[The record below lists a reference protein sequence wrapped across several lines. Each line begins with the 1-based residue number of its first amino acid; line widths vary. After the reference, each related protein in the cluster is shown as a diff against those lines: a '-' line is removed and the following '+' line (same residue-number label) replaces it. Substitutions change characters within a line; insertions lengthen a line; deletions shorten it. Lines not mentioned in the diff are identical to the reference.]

1 MPQNFIG
8 CDRDQELL
16 LPPSLKE
23 WLPEGHLA
31 WCVLE
36 SVDELN
42 LDAFYDDYRLD
53 GHGRAAHDPA
63 MMVALLIYGYAVGV
77 RTSRTIERHCRD
89 DVAFRVITTN
99 QAPDHATI
107 ARFRSRHETAIAGL
121 FGSVLE
127 LCARAGM
134 VEVGVVAVDGS
145 KIAAAA
151 THHATR
157 TYQQIAEEIVKEA
170 GELDVAEDELYG
182 DARGDELPEGLRTAK
197 QRRARL
203 RERGWCLRPSA
214 PRRPSRS
221 RATVASASSS
231 AARGWSRT
239 GALSAAW
246 RLSTRRGEPRGSHAT
261 DPRR

>member
-1 MPQNFIG
+1 MAQNFIG

-16 LPPSLKE
+16 LPPSLRE

-36 SVDELN
+36 SVDELD
-42 LDAFYDDYRLD
+42 LGAFYDAYRLD

-63 MMVALLIYGYAVGV
+63 MMVALLIYGYATGV
-77 RTSRTIERHCRD
+77 RTSRTIERHCHD
-89 DVAFRVITTN
+89 DVAFRVITAN
-99 QAPDHATI
+99 QTPDHATI
-107 ARFRSRHETAIAGL
+107 ARFRARHETAIAGL

-157 TYQQIAEEIVKEA
+157 TYRQIAEEIVKEA
-170 GELDVAEDELYG
+170 GELDAAEDELYG
-182 DARGDELPEGLRTAK
+182 DARGDELPEGFAPRPSGAPGCVK
-197 QRRARL
+197 HAWRL
-203 RERGWCLRPSA
+203 TPSA
-214 PRRPSRS
+214 PRRPRRF
-221 RATVASASSS
+221 RAIVMSAWRS
-231 AARGWSRT
+231 AARDWSRT
-239 GALSAAW
+239 GVLSDAW
-246 RLSTRRGEPRGSHAT
+246 KLSMRRGEPRGSRVTGGAA
-261 DPRR
+261 